1 MLGIA
6 SVGTAVDSVKPSA
19 GSPGPRFLGAT
30 RSRLSSV
37 RARATV
43 VGVVVVGVALAVG
56 ALGLLSLLK
65 ASMTEGV
72 ETTARAQLND
82 VSSLLR
88 LGQLPAKL
96 PSGRGDTFT
105 QVVNSKGQV
114 LATSATLLATTP
126 ISRLH
131 PGEEGAVIDTVP
143 TLSGPAVVE
152 PQLRRAVPAAGPEL
166 PCAPRCRQR
175 RAGYG
180 LCGRYPA
187 FSGGRHDDGFLG
199 PGRRAAGPRRPGC
212 GLDLVFG
219 GRALRPVEAIRA
231 EVADISGHDLHRRV
245 PEPATEDEVAQL
257 ARTMNQMLDRIE
269 ASAVSQQRFVA
280 DASHELRSPLA
291 ALRATLEVAVAHP
304 SASSWPAVAAEALDE
319 SRRLQRLVEDLLVLA
334 SVDATRQANRRQEV
348 DLDELVLLDARRRRN
363 EEVVIDL
370 HRLSGGRVWG
380 DPDQLARV
388 VRNLM
393 DNGQRHT
400 ARQIS
405 VELGTADQEVVLAV
419 QDDGPGIPSD
429 ERQRL
434 FERFA
439 RLDEARSEDEGGT
452 GLGLAIAK
460 EIVGAHGGRSL
471 SPTAGVVPASR

>member
-1 MLGIA
+1 MAATLH
-6 SVGTAVDSVKPSA
+6 SVVAATTTVSWALVA
-19 GSPGPRFLGAT
+19 GLPVL
-30 RSRLSSV
+30 
-37 RARATV
+37 
-43 VGVVVVGVALAVG
+43 VALVA
-56 ALGLLSLLK
+56 GL
-65 ASMTEGV
+65 
-72 ETTARAQLND
+72 
-82 VSSLLR
+82 
-88 LGQLPAKL
+88 
-96 PSGRGDTFT
+96 
-105 QVVNSKGQV
+105 
-114 LATSATLLATTP
+114 
-126 ISRLH
+126 IW
-131 PGEEGAVIDTVP
+131 
-143 TLSGPAVVE
+143 
-152 PQLRRAVPAAGPEL
+152 
-166 PCAPRCRQR
+166 
-175 RAGYG
+175 
-180 LCGRYPA
+180 
-187 FSGGRHDDGFLG
+187 
-199 PGRRAAGPRRPGC
+199 
-212 GLDLVFG
+212 VFG

-269 ASAVSQQRFVA
+269 ASAVAQQRFVA

-393 DNGQRHT
+393 DNGQRHA

-460 EIVGAHGGRSL
+460 EIVGAHGGTISIADSRCGARFEVRLPGLVPDGPEEGPADNRGRGRRAPSKDRISQL
-471 SPTAGVVPASR
+471 GQPEVVGNLQR